1 MRAHR
6 SARRSARGSAR
17 TVRPAPALAGLLLAA
32 ALALTGCSAGD
43 SDEGRAGTAATG
55 AARPDA
61 REAAPGAAGGDGDR
75 STASGTRATA
85 PPRLTAQ
92 HIIRTASLTVRV
104 KDVPKA
110 LETARTAVENAGGYV
125 GDETTTRDEAGRV
138 RTRVVLRVPT
148 DRYDE
153 VLADLEGTG
162 TLLDRTAK
170 AQDVTDRVVDVESRI
185 KSQRASVARVRAL
198 MERATRLS
206 DVVALE
212 GELSRREADLEALL
226 AQQASLKD
234 RTGMATITL
243 SLSEAPAPKAGNDD
257 DQPGFTD
264 ALAGGWQTFVGV
276 LRWISLA
283 VGAVLPFAGAAA
295 LLAVVWRWIVRPR
308 LPRRPAAPASPA
320 AAAPA
325 PASPAAAAPAPASPA
340 PAAPA
345 PASPAPAG
353 PASAGPDPAG
363 EPDEHA

>member
-257 DQPGFTD
+257 QPGFTD
-264 ALAGGWQTFVGV
+264 ALAGGWQAFVGV

-325 PASPAAAAPAPASPA
+325 PASPA
-340 PAAPA
+340 
-345 PASPAPAG
+345 PAG